1 MDYLFQFQYYVLQ
14 FKVPDVHEAA
24 ADDAADEDDDF
35 GEFEGFEVIN
45 VNYLYF

>member
-1 MDYLFQFQYYVLQ
+1 MDCLFQFKYCILQ

-24 ADDAADEDDDF
+24 ADDAPDDDEDF